1 MLTASPSLD
10 SRYLKEWNEAVI
22 LYSQVTAHAPSAP
35 WALYQ
40 IAATREAAGEKEKA
54 IQAFQLVCKK
64 FPKDGH
70 AAQAHAH
77 LQTFYKINVTLGG
90 AAEE

>member
-1 MLTASPSLD
+1 MAWCHRL
-10 SRYLKEWNEAVI
+10 LKEWNESII
-22 LYSQVTAHAPSAP
+22 LYNQVTSDAPSAP

-40 IAATREAAGEKEKA
+40 IAQVREAAGEKEKA

-77 LQTFYKINVTLGG
+77 LQRHM
-90 AAEE
+90 